1 VYRDFSTDA
10 GEITMDLEQYG
21 ELFGPA
27 PPSSMALYLDAGID
41 ADEFV
46 DQLKGRLPDAPL
58 WIRSNR
64 TLREEVFKVFDQ
76 TFAITR
82 VLQVMALLVATCCIA
97 LTLLVQA
104 RERAGELA
112 LMAALGARPPQV
124 FRLYL
129 SKGVGIGAL
138 GLGLGVLA
146 GLALARVL
154 IDVIN
159 PAFFGWS
166 LAFHWPAGP
175 LTEQALTILLAAA
188 LASLY
193 PASRASRT
201 PATEL
206 SRDR

>member
-46 DQLKGRLPDAPL
+46 DELKGRLPDAPL

-138 GLGLGVLA
+138 GLSLGVLA

-175 LTEQALTILLAAA
+175 LTEQAFTILLAAA